1 MVDFF
6 TLINTTNQSIQAQ
19 YQVTNIVGGVD
30 PTVLLILP
38 SIILLIGYTLM
49 WWFADSRM
57 DIGITFFLL
66 PLAGLMFGDPFLMSV
81 KLTLG
86 GNEITLPMILF
97 LAGIYEMAIIFAMMS
112 DVRKNNGKDSP

>member
-38 SIILLIGYTLM
+38 SIILLIGYVLM

-86 GNEITLPMILF
+86 SNEITLPMILF
-97 LAGIYEMAIIFAMMS
+97 LAGIYEMAIIFAMMN
-112 DVRKNNGKDSP
+112 DVRKSNGKDSP

>member
-38 SIILLIGYTLM
+38 SIILLIGYALM

-97 LAGIYEMAIIFAMMS
+97 LAGIYEMAIIFAMMN
-112 DVRKNNGKDSP
+112 DVRKSNGKDSP

>member
-1 MVDFF
+1 MTDFF

>member
-38 SIILLIGYTLM
+38 SIILLIGYVLM

>member
-1 MVDFF
+1 M
-6 TLINTTNQSIQAQ
+6 
-19 YQVTNIVGGVD
+19 
-30 PTVLLILP
+30 
-38 SIILLIGYTLM
+38 M

-86 GNEITLPMILF
+86 TNEITLPMILF
-97 LAGIYEMAIIFAMMS
+97 LAGIYEMAIIFAMMN
-112 DVRKNNGKDSP
+112 DVRKSNGKDNP